1 MTERFDSF
9 DEEHRA
15 LEEKQIIL
23 LKKLKNSLKKKTLLK
38 NDFQSLEKISKSE

>member
-15 LEEKQIIL
+15 LEEKKQTNFVEKIEE
-23 LKKLKNSLKKKTLLK
+23 SLKKKLLLE
-38 NDFQSLEKISKSE
+38 NDFPSLEKN

>member
-15 LEEKQIIL
+15 LEEKANEFIEKIEVTTKEKETVSKQL
-23 LKKLKNSLKKKTLLK
+23 SKLKKNSLK
-38 NDFQSLEKISKSE
+38 